1 MEYIMT
7 KYQDSRN
14 MLSIDEI
21 FEIESLMAE
30 RQFNAIAN
38 KLLQDTKRCLYVTEG
53 SVFPDYVSS
62 FQLDTIR
69 TAFAER
75 LLMIAT
81 KAINKSLYC
90 IKTYI
95 EKDGS
100 NLWHKVWEIDIR

>member
-1 MEYIMT
+1 MT